1 MTPGSDDGHDVTG
14 DATVDPASDVT
25 RSVWATEEAVGATAF
40 DEDCSPT
47 RVCRNAREFSF
58 EGIAVEGGDLRSAW
72 LDRLEREGK
81 LNRSAESIRDLV
93 LGQTGI
99 D

>member
-1 MTPGSDDGHDVTG
+1 MTPGLDNADDPIQ
-14 DATVDPASDVT
+14 AM
-25 RSVWATEEAVGATAF
+25 WATDEEEDGAIAF

-58 EGIAVEGGDLRSAW
+58 EGIAADGGDLKTAW
-72 LDRLEREGK
+72 RDRLEREGK
-81 LNRSAESIRDLV
+81 LNPSAESIRDLV
-93 LGQTGI
+93 LGRTTS